1 MTAPDGDAPP
11 NGGSDGGAP
20 EGGGPEGGG
29 PAVKD
34 RWWVDTGDK
43 KRERPVAAPKP
54 PVGSRL
60 YRSGAGFDQDKAKS
74 RLTDNNLKL
83 LREANPADGQWA
95 YLLLAEKPHREQ
107 NRERIC
113 EQVTLPPYA
122 RGVVVD
128 CGRTLRLLV
137 TGTPFGE
144 RLLDLTLSEPPS
156 FDAWIDG
163 EWVRERVFRDQRSAL
178 GGLRRYIAEFLSPE
192 GIAAWEAM
200 RARV

>member
-1 MTAPDGDAPP
+1 MSAPEGD
-11 NGGSDGGAP
+11 AP
-20 EGGGPEGGG
+20 EGGGGAEGGA

-43 KRERPVAAPKP
+43 KRERSVPATPRP

-60 YRSGAGFDQDKAKS
+60 YRSGAGFDQDVART
-74 RLTDNNLKL
+74 RLTDNNLRL
-83 LREANPADGQWA
+83 LREANPAPGEWA
-95 YLLLAEKPHREQ
+95 YVLLAEKPHREQ
-107 NRERIC
+107 NRQRIV

-122 RGVVVD
+122 HGLVVD

-137 TGTPFGE
+137 SGQPLGA

-156 FDAWIDG
+156 FDAWIG
-163 EWVRERVFRDQRSAL
+163 NEWVRERVFRDQRSAL

-200 RARV
+200 RAQV

>member
-1 MTAPDGDAPP
+1 MSTPDGETPP
-11 NGGSDGGAP
+11 DGGS
-20 EGGGPEGGG
+20 EGGGG

-43 KRERPVAAPKP
+43 KRERQAAVPRP

-60 YRSGAGFDQDKAKS
+60 YRSGAGFDQDVART
-74 RLTDNNLKL
+74 RLTDNNLRL
-83 LREANPADGQWA
+83 LREANPAEGQWG

-107 NRERIC
+107 NRQRIC
-113 EQVTLPPYA
+113 EQVPLPPYA
-122 RGVVVD
+122 HGVVVD
-128 CGRTLRLLV
+128 CGRILRLLI

-144 RLLDLTLSEPPS
+144 RILDLTLGEPPS
-156 FDAWIDG
+156 FDAWIAGD
-163 EWVRERVFRDQRSAL
+163 WVRERVFRDQRSAL
-178 GGLRRYIAEFLSPE
+178 GGLRRYIAEFLSPD

>member
-1 MTAPDGDAPP
+1 MSTPDGDAPP
-11 NGGSDGGAP
+11 NGGA
-20 EGGGPEGGG
+20 EGDA

-43 KRERPVAAPKP
+43 KRERAPAAPRP

-60 YRSGAGFDQDKAKS
+60 YRSGVGFDQEVART
-74 RLTDNNLKL
+74 RLTDNNLRL
-83 LREANPADGQWA
+83 LREANPAEGEWA

-107 NRERIC
+107 NRQRIC
-113 EQVTLPPYA
+113 EQLTLPPYA

-137 TGTPFGE
+137 TGTPLGE
-144 RLLDLTLSEPPS
+144 RILDLTLSEPPS

-178 GGLRRYIAEFLSPE
+178 GGLRRAIAEFLSPE